1 MWSTTMSERF
11 LTRHEAAEMMRL
23 DYRTLGNLGRRGPP
37 FVKTSRVRGKCLY
50 RESDIVAFLQG
61 NADAHA
67 AASEATSR
75 PTDGTLANGK
85 AKRQPKAATTAR
97 KRRATSVG

>member
-1 MWSTTMSERF
+1 MSERF

-23 DYRTLGNLGRRGPP
+23 DYRTLGNLAAQRRGPP
-37 FVKTSRVRGKCLY
+37 FVKTSRFTGKCLY
-50 RESDIVAFLQG
+50 RESDIVAYLQG
-61 NADAHA
+61 NATAD
-67 AASEATSR
+67 AASSKATSR